1 MKLKEIK
8 PGMVIHCKNDEE
20 KKALMEEAER
30 LGYVWYYLKMKPT
43 AKPIDQI
50 GNTIHFYDENNHNGF
65 TADYKHITH
74 SAYKGGDVIEFSDLI
89 LPEMT
94 ADELLNILN
103 EIVHCEGRSC
113 DDCPLQEKGGNLC
126 TKYVDAV
133 KISNPDKLIS
143 ICQQWKANHEKKEP
157 EIETVDICRIIEIQ
171 PDGKKRCVHEEDIS
185 DGELMYSGDAVENCR
200 YILKNYCKEHDGEFI
215 AVHEVVSRV
224 KKVI

>member
-8 PGMVIHCKNDEE
+8 PGMAIHCKNDEE
-20 KKALMEEAER
+20 KKALLEEAER
-30 LGYVWYYLKMKPT
+30 LGYVWIVNGKNPT
-43 AKPIDQI
+43 DETTIS
-50 GNTIHFYDENNHNGF
+50 GSTIHILL
-65 TADYKHITH
+65 KHITW
-74 SAYKGGDVIEFSDLI
+74 SDTTEGAIEFSDLI

-94 ADELLNILN
+94 AEELLNILN
-103 EIVHCEGRSC
+103 EIIHCGVRRC
-113 DDCPLQEKGGNLC
+113 DECPLAENGETLC
-126 TKYVDAV
+126 TDDAGGV

-143 ICQQWKANHEKKEP
+143 ICQQWKYEHEKKEP

-200 YILKNYCKEHDGEFI
+200 YILKNYCEEHDGEFI

-224 KKVI
+224 KAVE

>member
-1 MKLKEIK
+1 MRLKEIK

-20 KKALMEEAER
+20 KKALLEEAER
-30 LGYVWYYLKMKPT
+30 LGYVWIVNGKNPT
-43 AKPIDQI
+43 DETTIS
-50 GNTIHFYDENNHNGF
+50 GSTIHILL
-65 TADYKHITH
+65 KHITW
-74 SAYKGGDVIEFSDLI
+74 SDTTEGAIEFSDLI

-94 ADELLNILN
+94 AEELLNILN
-103 EIVHCEGRSC
+103 EIIHCGVRRC
-113 DDCPLQEKGGNLC
+113 DECPLAENGETLC
-126 TKYVDAV
+126 TDDAGGV

-143 ICQQWKANHEKKEP
+143 ICQQWKYEHEKKEP

-224 KKVI
+224 KR

>member
-1 MKLKEIK
+1 MRLKEIK
-8 PGMVIHCKNDEE
+8 PGMAIHCKNDEE
-20 KKALMEEAER
+20 KKALLEEAER
-30 LGYVWYYLKMKPT
+30 LGYVWIVNGKNPT
-43 AKPIDQI
+43 DETTIS
-50 GNTIHFYDENNHNGF
+50 GSTIHILL
-65 TADYKHITH
+65 KHITW
-74 SAYKGGDVIEFSDLI
+74 SDTTEGAIEFSDLI

-94 ADELLNILN
+94 AEELLNILN
-103 EIVHCEGRSC
+103 EIIHCGVRRC
-113 DDCPLQEKGGNLC
+113 DECPLAENGETLC
-126 TKYVDAV
+126 TDDVGGV

-224 KKVI
+224 KAVK

>member
-20 KKALMEEAER
+20 KKALLEEAER
-30 LGYVWYYLKMKPT
+30 LGYVWLVNGKNPT
-43 AKPIDQI
+43 DETTIS
-50 GNTIHFYDENNHNGF
+50 GSTIHILL
-65 TADYKHITH
+65 KHITW
-74 SAYKGGDVIEFSDLI
+74 SDTTEGAIEFSNLI

-103 EIVHCEGRSC
+103 EIIHCGVRRC
-113 DDCPLQEKGGNLC
+113 DECPLAENGETLC
-126 TKYVDAV
+126 TDDVGGV

-143 ICQQWKANHEKKEP
+143 ICQQWKAYHEKKEP

-224 KKVI
+224 KAVE

>member
-1 MKLKEIK
+1 MRLKEIK

-20 KKALMEEAER
+20 KKALLEEAER
-30 LGYVWYYLKMKPT
+30 LGYVWIVNGKNPT
-43 AKPIDQI
+43 DETTIS
-50 GNTIHFYDENNHNGF
+50 GSTIHILL
-65 TADYKHITH
+65 KHITW
-74 SAYKGGDVIEFSDLI
+74 SDTTEGAIEFSDLI

-94 ADELLNILN
+94 AEELLNILN
-103 EIVHCEGRSC
+103 EIIHCGDRRC
-113 DDCPLQEKGGNLC
+113 DECPLAENGETLC
-126 TKYVDAV
+126 TDDVGGV

-224 KKVI
+224 KAV

>member
-1 MKLKEIK
+1 MRLKEIK

-20 KKALMEEAER
+20 KKALLEEAER
-30 LGYVWYYLKMKPT
+30 LGYVWIVNGKNPT
-43 AKPIDQI
+43 DETTIS
-50 GNTIHFYDENNHNGF
+50 GSTIHILL
-65 TADYKHITH
+65 KHITW
-74 SAYKGGDVIEFSDLI
+74 SDTTEGAIEFSDLI
-89 LPEMT
+89 LHEMT
-94 ADELLNILN
+94 AEELLNILN
-103 EIVHCEGRSC
+103 EIIHCGVRRC
-113 DDCPLQEKGGNLC
+113 DECPLAENGETLC
-126 TKYVDAV
+126 TDDVGGV

-200 YILKNYCKEHDGEFI
+200 YILKNYCKEHYGEFI

-224 KKVI
+224 KAVE

>member
-1 MKLKEIK
+1 MRLKDIK
-8 PGMVIHCKNDEE
+8 PGMAIHCTNGKE
-20 KKALMEEAER
+20 KKALLEEAER
-30 LGYVWYYLKMKPT
+30 LRYVWIDKSRPT
-43 AKPIDQI
+43 DFQVFEST
-50 GNTIHFYDENNHNGF
+50 GMTINFYKSG
-65 TADYKHITH
+65 YITW
-74 SAYKGGDVIEFSDLI
+74 SDDTEGVTEFSDLI

-94 ADELLNILN
+94 AEELLNILN
-103 EIVHCEGRSC
+103 EIIHCGDRRC
-113 DDCPLQEKGGNLC
+113 DECPLKENGEDLC
-126 TKYVDAV
+126 SNDVGAV

-171 PDGKKRCVHEEDIS
+171 QDGKKRCVHEEDIS

-224 KKVI
+224 KAVE

>member
-1 MKLKEIK
+1 MRLKEIK

-20 KKALMEEAER
+20 KKALLEEAER
-30 LGYVWYYLKMKPT
+30 LGYLWLTGNKPT
-43 AKPIDQI
+43 NVFFPS
-50 GNTIHFYDENNHNGF
+50 NTLIFREDDLNKIIYWTGDSENH
-65 TADYKHITH
+65 T
-74 SAYKGGDVIEFSDLI
+74 EFSDLI
-89 LPEMT
+89 LPELT

-126 TKYVDAV
+126 TKDVDAV

-143 ICQQWKANHEKKEP
+143 ICQQWKAYYEKKEP

-224 KKVI
+224 KAVE